1 MDYLYLLNT
10 SWISQLPQNRN
21 VIPQYHL
28 SKLGTQGSDSMGKQ
42 KNVTVIVYILL
53 CHLEHSLTLSLKRTL
68 FLIDHLLLI
77 SIMMLCKI

>member
-1 MDYLYLLNT
+1 MCDSLT
-10 SWISQLPQNRN
+10 LPGSHNCLRN

-42 KNVTVIVYILL
+42 NTTVIGYILC
-53 CHLEHSLTLSLKRTL
+53 CHLERLLTLSLKRTL